1 MTPIDVRDQ
10 TRLSPAR
17 ILNLCLKGIRHR
29 LFRSLLTTT
38 VIILAVAFFMV
49 LLADSVIARSIGHG
63 VQTEIKQARRPAIV
77 IDLWFGHPSPTVLAG
92 RISAPGAPLAAY
104 AGLAGWEP
112 ARLGQL
118 AAACARERAILAWLE
133 ELDAGT
139 RSILVGVERADEGLA
154 RLAQEDGWRSFL
166 SESASLRALRLPLP
180 QDDIREAALA
190 QEATARGCDELAKDW
205 SRGVERIAQALR
217 SHGAGA
223 DQRAWLAWLAS
234 AERKD
239 LDAFAAIL
247 GQNGLATLFP
257 TSELILLQ
265 EVLRREAHR
274 DAVIERLKSDAGRA
288 AWLKAFASQPGID
301 EKLLLIADPRA
312 DAVFGEAVPRS
323 ARAAVQA
330 AVLAER
336 DLAGKERSLA
346 GKLSDDG
353 SLVSVRQAFLIGIS
367 LLVCMVGIANAM
379 LMAIT
384 ERFREIA
391 TMKCLG
397 ATDGF
402 ILTQF
407 LMEAGIQ
414 GAAGGALGMLIGVL
428 FSVIKGGWLF
438 GMHLVW
444 YFPATGL
451 VIAGVS
457 CVIIGLLLATIAS
470 IYPSWVASRMA
481 PMEAM
486 RVE

>member
-1 MTPIDVRDQ
+1 VTPIDVREQ

-49 LLADSVIARSIGHG
+49 LLADSVIARAVGQG
-63 VQTEIKQARRPAIV
+63 VQSEIRQARRPAV
-77 IDLWFGHPSPTVLAG
+77 VVDLWFGHPSPTVLAG
-92 RISAPGAPLAAY
+92 RIAASDAPLSAY

-118 AAACARERAILAWLE
+118 AAACARERTILAWFE

-139 RSILVGVERADEGLA
+139 RSILVGVERPDEGLA

-166 SESASLRALRLPLP
+166 SESATLRALHLPLP
-180 QDDIREAALA
+180 REEIRAAALA
-190 QEATARGCDELAKDW
+190 QEATIQGCEALAKDW
-205 SRGVERIAQALR
+205 TRGVERIAQALR
-217 SHGAGA
+217 SHGAGD

-234 AERKD
+234 ADQKGLE
-239 LDAFAAIL
+239 AFAAIL
-247 GQNGLATLFP
+247 AQNGLATLFP
-257 TSELILLQ
+257 TGELQRLQ
-265 EVLRREAHR
+265 EALRLEAHR
-274 DAVIERLKSDAGRA
+274 DAIVERLKSDAGRA

-301 EKLLLIADPRA
+301 EKLLLVADRRA
-312 DAVFGEAVPRS
+312 DAVFGDAMPR
-323 ARAAVQA
+323 AEREAVQA
-330 AVLAER
+330 AVIAER
-336 DLAGKERSLA
+336 DLAAKERRLA

-428 FSVIKGGWLF
+428 FSLLKAGWLF
-438 GMHLVW
+438 DLHLLW
-444 YFPATGL
+444 YFPALGL
-451 VIAGVS
+451 VIAGAA
-457 CVIIGLLLATIAS
+457 CVVIGLLLATIAS